1 MKHIRKAL
9 RQLQPDRKTF
19 EIIAVTMVMV
29 TAVLFY
35 GFKGDSQTIT
45 IGEESPAHGTSTGR
59 ETPSASQDLLY
70 VDVDGE
76 VEHPGVYRLVPGARV
91 FEAVD
96 KAGGLKTHADT
107 SQLNLAEKLKD
118 GEKITVPSKAE
129 KREGST
135 ENLSDAG
142 AGAGQVLSGA
152 EKININRAT
161 GEELQKIKGIGPA
174 TAQKIID
181 YRNSNGR
188 FHNTEELKNVNGIG
202 DKTYEKM
209 KEYID
214 V

>member
-1 MKHIRKAL
+1 M
-9 RQLQPDRKTF
+9 
-19 EIIAVTMVMV
+19 
-29 TAVLFY
+29 
-35 GFKGDSQTIT
+35 
-45 IGEESPAHGTSTGR
+45 
-59 ETPSASQDLLY
+59 
-70 VDVDGE
+70 
-76 VEHPGVYRLVPGARV
+76 
-91 FEAVD
+91 
-96 KAGGLKTHADT
+96 
-107 SQLNLAEKLKD
+107 
-118 GEKITVPSKAE
+118 
-129 KREGST
+129 
-135 ENLSDAG
+135 
-142 AGAGQVLSGA
+142 SGA